1 MIVAQ
6 GQLTDRPLP
15 RTFAAIATRGFGGQL
30 VIDPGGRE
38 HRLAWHGGA
47 IVAATSPHPADSAAK
62 IAVTIGVLSSTQAG
76 EAARAIAANPGCD
89 EVEVVARIARLPSEA
104 VGRMARRLVA
114 ARAARVFALETGPFV
129 LDDTPELAAVP
140 PIDARWILYS
150 GVRAHYTLDRLRRE
164 LATWANAIRLVDG
177 ADLTAFGFGQAE
189 ADAVA
194 RLTAGPLT
202 LSPVPMGLDAAVVE
216 AMAIALL
223 ATGAAVPDASTAA
236 AARIPAP
243 APPLVA
249 PPVPPAAKA
258 SPEAPARPSGVMP
271 TVAAPARQTGVI
283 PTVAAPARQTG
294 VIPTVAAPARQTGV
308 IPTVAA
314 PARQTGVIPTVAAP
328 ARQTGVIPTVAAPAR
343 QTGVIPTV
351 AGATTPPPRPA
362 VSRTRTVD
370 PTRVAALI
378 AHKRALVDGGADHF
392 ELLEVDA
399 DAPVEAIRAAYFEL
413 ARYLHPDR
421 LAAAGLTDDRRE
433 AHRVFARINEAFAV
447 LSDPARRAD
456 YLRVQAA
463 GGAAALAAAAE
474 QAATQV
480 RQVLGGEE
488 AYRRGEG
495 ALRRMQL
502 DEALAYFEQA
512 VELSPTEADHHAMLG
527 WTTYVAAPDKAAAL
541 PLARSRLRRATE
553 LSEKSALGHLL
564 LGRIARMEQDPD
576 TAIKHLRRALEIA
589 PRSTD
594 AAAELRAAESLK
606 ARPARASSSLFSK
619 LKKS

>member
-15 RTFAAIATRGFGGQL
+15 RTFAAIATRGFSGQL

-202 LSPVPMGLDAAVVE
+202 LSPVPVGLDAAVVE

-258 SPEAPARPSGVMP
+258 SPEA
-271 TVAAPARQTGVI
+271 TPARQTGVM
-283 PTVAAPARQTG
+283 
-294 VIPTVAAPARQTGV
+294 
-308 IPTVAA
+308 
-314 PARQTGVIPTVAAP
+314 
-328 ARQTGVIPTVAAPAR
+328 PTVAAPAR